1 MGMFGQGQFVCQ
13 FQGQPLE
20 SPDVRASR
28 EQGPPSR
35 VPLKTAKGLSCQSV
49 PRPHRQRDS
58 AVSPLAR
65 AARYSPRLAPGR
77 WGRLRRLQR
86 FAQKLLGVSRAVSSP
101 QVGPDF
107 ERGLLCYLPFS
118 CFCAPTSAAHGCAS
132 DVRPWTSECA
142 PHATDLSRSPVGSE
156 RARRAI
162 PRAPGDAPA
171 RPVRNRR
178 GRSQR
183 ADASCHRPRAATDDA
198 TPSRALRAARTG
210 LRSLQIEERIAE
222 QHLVHLFGQWVAA
235 RDMAFEHAL
244 LVAHIEVVLEQL
256 RSVRGAQVG
265 GRAIF

>member
-107 ERGLLCYLPFS
+107 ERGLLCLALQFASARQP
-118 CFCAPTSAAHGCAS
+118 AP
-132 DVRPWTSECA
+132 P
-142 PHATDLSRSPVGSE
+142 TD
-156 RARRAI
+156 
-162 PRAPGDAPA
+162 A
-171 RPVRNRR
+171 RP
-178 GRSQR
+178 
-183 ADASCHRPRAATDDA
+183 TF
-198 TPSRALRAARTG
+198 ALG
-210 LRSLQIEERIAE
+210 LRN
-222 QHLVHLFGQWVAA
+222 
-235 RDMAFEHAL
+235 
-244 LVAHIEVVLEQL
+244 VLRTQPT
-256 RSVRGAQVG
+256 
-265 GRAIF
+265 

>member
-107 ERGLLCYLPFS
+107 ERGLLCFLPFS
-118 CFCAPTSAAHGCAS
+118 LLLRANQRRPRMR
-132 DVRPWTSECA
+132 VR
-142 PHATDLSRSPVGSE
+142 RSPLDFGMCS
-156 RARRAI
+156 A
-162 PRAPGDAPA
+162 
-171 RPVRNRR
+171 RNR
-178 GRSQR
+178 
-183 ADASCHRPRAATDDA
+183 PEPL
-198 TPSRALRAARTG
+198 PSRK
-210 LRSLQIEERIAE
+210 
-222 QHLVHLFGQWVAA
+222 
-235 RDMAFEHAL
+235 
-244 LVAHIEVVLEQL
+244 
-256 RSVRGAQVG
+256 
-265 GRAIF
+265 